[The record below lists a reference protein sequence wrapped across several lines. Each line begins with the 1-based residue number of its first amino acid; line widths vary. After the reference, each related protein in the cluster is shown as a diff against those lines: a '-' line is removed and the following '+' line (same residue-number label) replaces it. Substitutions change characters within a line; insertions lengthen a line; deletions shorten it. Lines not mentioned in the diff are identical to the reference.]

1 MGMTELYLSTIWVN
15 CNTWFTSLLMGT
27 FSYLENIQRNL
38 LWASIFAANGK
49 EESVEAT
56 PLIFLFRFHSSSV
69 ANTECTNSLSIQNR
83 SNGSWT
89 VGVCF
94 PSSFMQLHC
103 PNSQLMSYL
112 YRHTFFSPLFGIACH
127 PWLDK
132 WFSNFSHQVNTSFG
146 FPAYWGAF
154 SLRAVSSLPS
164 FSKVSSFAS
173 PLITF
178 ELLLCTAPSFCS
190 KACLSYSICSN
201 LCNINCNSGLG
212 DLPLPRLL

>member
-1 MGMTELYLSTIWVN
+1 MGRKRVLKPLHWSSCFVSILHLLQILSA
-15 CNTWFTSLLMGT
+15 
-27 FSYLENIQRNL
+27 Q
-38 LWASIFAANGK
+38 
-49 EESVEAT
+49 T
-56 PLIFLFRFHSSSV
+56 PF
-69 ANTECTNSLSIQNR
+69 
-83 SNGSWT
+83 
-89 VGVCF
+89 
-94 PSSFMQLHC
+94 
-103 PNSQLMSYL
+103 L
-112 YRHTFFSPLFGIACH
+112 YRIGPMVPGQWEFVFLPLLCSCIVLTVNWCHTCIVIHFFSPLFGIACH